1 MKKLLIA
8 AAALLMVATAA
19 QAQNAV
25 APISRSNVVAAV
37 KARLND
43 PQSAQFRQ
51 IIRVAPAIAC
61 GHVSAKNGFGGY
73 GQPQAFI
80 VAGGANHAGAHLQG
94 DRGFMQSWN
103 TFCAGKSGTAL

>member
-1 MKKLLIA
+1 MKKLIIA
-8 AAALLMVATAA
+8 LALLAPMAA

-25 APISRSNVVAAV
+25 APISRANVVAAV

-43 PQSAQFRQ
+43 PSSAQFQ
-51 IIRVAPAIAC
+51 SIIRPAPAIAC
-61 GHVSAKNGFGGY
+61 GYVSAKNGFGGY

-80 VAGGANHAGAHLQG
+80 VAGGANHAQAVFQG

-103 TFCAGKSGTAL
+103 TFCSGKTGAVL